1 MKKLLGI
8 LGATGLVATSGASVI
23 ACSSTI
29 KNDDN
34 SIKIGFNVE
43 KFNEKINNYSTK
55 IGNLSEV
62 LDINSDFQMIYL
74 ESSEFLWSKI
84 ESYFLDLK
92 KELSVAEWS
101 VFHSLFKKNFFIGLV
116 DCHEVENLKKTD
128 SIKEAMSKIQ
138 PEPGAKEWGIFLSFG
153 TDDVFKFNE
162 IEFWVYKLS

>member
-74 ESSEFLWSKI
+74 ESSEFL
-84 ESYFLDLK
+84 
-92 KELSVAEWS
+92 
-101 VFHSLFKKNFFIGLV
+101 
-116 DCHEVENLKKTD
+116 
-128 SIKEAMSKIQ
+128 
-138 PEPGAKEWGIFLSFG
+138 
-153 TDDVFKFNE
+153 
-162 IEFWVYKLS
+162 